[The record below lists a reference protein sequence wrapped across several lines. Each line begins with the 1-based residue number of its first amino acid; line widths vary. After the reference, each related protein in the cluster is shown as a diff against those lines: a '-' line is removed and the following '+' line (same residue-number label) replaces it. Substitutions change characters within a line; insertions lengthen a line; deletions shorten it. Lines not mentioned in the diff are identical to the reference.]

1 MQVEFTTQNG
11 RSSFLMK
18 LPAGTLKSG
27 QLYELVVRDGN
38 NYVNKDGG
46 LQSLPVVLGSN
57 EVGMDGSELS
67 IRLKNDL
74 SPRLVPGRTY
84 RVQIRTNGDPIPG
97 CEGSFSLPEVVNATT
112 SSSWSRMS
120 DFARKP
126 IDVSSVRKVEPYPE
140 TVIIRSP
147 ERNAGRTESQTE
159 SEWASS
165 FKTTSSYESKA
176 VPRQEAAKRAEDQ
189 YYSDG
194 TKPLQNERIVE
205 KTVYRDKVVR
215 SKWSFVKG
223 ALFGVLVM
231 FFYQFFMQTTTG
243 PATSTEPATS
253 VVIPLGES
261 AAKALD
267 TLIEG
272 LPATDVNRGNLLYIQ
287 RNLKEEEN
295 AARSKAAAADAAW
308 RNKNLQLHLKNLA
321 GYGRDFFNYSFR
333 CWYIVKK
340 SGESSQRIKEKAAS
354 QAATIQSSLKAY
366 EAEIKEVAKTFSSQ
380 EIDAAIGAL
389 QKALASQGNRES
401 LKQLPTVGRHIE
413 AVKQHRTP
421 DSTRILKDY
430 VADPLLNACENP
442 AKRRR

>member
-38 NYVNKDGG
+38 NYVNKEGG

-57 EVGMDGSELS
+57 EVGTDDSELS
-67 IRLKNDL
+67 VRLKNDL
-74 SPRLVPGRTY
+74 SSRLVPGRTY

-97 CEGSFSLPEVVNATT
+97 CEGTFSLPEVFNAVT

-120 DFARKP
+120 DFTRKP
-126 IDVSSVRKVEPYPE
+126 IDVTSVRKVEPYPE
-140 TVIIRSP
+140 KVIIRSP
-147 ERNAGRTESQTE
+147 ERNADKTASQTGAK
-159 SEWASS
+159 WGAS
-165 FKTTSSYESKA
+165 FKTTSSYESKV
-176 VPRQEAAKRAEDQ
+176 VPRQEAAKKAEDQ

-194 TKPLQNERIVE
+194 TKPPQNERIVE

-215 SKWSFVKG
+215 SKWTFVKG
-223 ALFGVLVM
+223 ALFGALVM
-231 FFYQFFMQTTTG
+231 FFYQFFMQTT
-243 PATSTEPATS
+243 TEPATS

-272 LPATDVNRGNLLYIQ
+272 IPATDVNRGNLLYIQ

-295 AARSKAAAADAAW
+295 AARSKAAVADAAW
-308 RNKNLQLHLKNLA
+308 RNKNLQLHIKNLA

-366 EAEIKEVAKTFSSQ
+366 EAEIKEVAKTFSQQ
-380 EIDAAIGAL
+380 EVDASVGAL
-389 QKALASQGNRES
+389 QKAMAAQGNRES
-401 LKQLPTVGRHIE
+401 LKQLPTVALHIE

-421 DSTRILKDY
+421 DRTQILKDY
-430 VADPLLNACENP
+430 VAEPLLNACENP
-442 AKRRR
+442 AKRR